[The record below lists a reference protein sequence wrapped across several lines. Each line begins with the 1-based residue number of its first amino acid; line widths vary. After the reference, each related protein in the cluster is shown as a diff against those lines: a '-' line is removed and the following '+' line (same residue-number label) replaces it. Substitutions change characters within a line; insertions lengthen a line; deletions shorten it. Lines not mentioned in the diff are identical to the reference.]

1 MSTDSFLSVVPVIF
15 ASITNRF
22 PERNTYQ
29 ITHLPVIG
37 VGEGEFALGGRDPM
51 GRDGTGWRSR
61 PAPRTGEPLATLRDP
76 MAPRG
81 EPWDPLSEP
90 WAPLGDPRAPLD
102 DRVAPLGEPWT
113 PLGGP

>member
-1 MSTDSFLSVVPVIF
+1 MNNDTFI
-15 ASITNRF
+15 NQ
-22 PERNTYQ
+22 NQYQ

-37 VGEGEFALGGRDPM
+37 VGEGKFALGGRDPM

-81 EPWDPLSEP
+81 EPWDPLSAP